1 MKKGLIFLMIFTLF
15 YGCTKQNIPFL
26 KKEKPVVTIGEEKYY
41 KKDIVEFVYFE
52 MPEIDLET
60 LKDKDFKKEVID
72 SFIKH
77 KLLLAE
83 AKKAKISL
91 DKKIIKDVYAKLN
104 KGSQSKEPDE
114 VAEKLMEERLITQK
128 FISTKLKETIKI
140 SDDELMNY
148 YKEFIK
154 NKDNKTY
161 YHIFQIV
168 NEDKNKVEEAY
179 RLIREGKKFEDIAK
193 EFSSG
198 PEAENG
204 GDMGVVDI
212 ENFPPVFDNIKKMKK
227 GELSKI
233 ITSEYGY
240 HIFLLKDVVTS
251 EVPSFDE
258 VKDMLYNELIE
269 AKKDQFLEE
278 YLKEI
283 KKNVKVEVNTDFDFN
298 TDNGAVRPQ

>member
-1 MKKGLIFLMIFTLF
+1 
-15 YGCTKQNIPFL
+15 
-26 KKEKPVVTIGEEKYY
+26 
-41 KKDIVEFVYFE
+41 VEFVYFE

-72 SFIKH
+72 SFIKR

-128 FISTKLKETIKI
+128 FISTKLKETIKV

-161 YHIFQIV
+161 YHIF
-168 NEDKNKVEEAY
+168 
-179 RLIREGKKFEDIAK
+179 RLLMRTKIR
-193 EFSSG
+193 
-198 PEAENG
+198 
-204 GDMGVVDI
+204 
-212 ENFPPVFDNIKKMKK
+212 
-227 GELSKI
+227 
-233 ITSEYGY
+233 
-240 HIFLLKDVVTS
+240 
-251 EVPSFDE
+251 
-258 VKDMLYNELIE
+258 
-269 AKKDQFLEE
+269 
-278 YLKEI
+278 
-283 KKNVKVEVNTDFDFN
+283 
-298 TDNGAVRPQ
+298 